1 MKDFDKIGIRHR
13 NYLISYPCNIG
24 GCTAFR
30 PISLKVEVCLVPVL
44 IHSRWGRAVFWTNDV
59 ADGLQEAYFVSD
71 KFQNKYIDCETAC
84 FAARKWGRSSVQQQ
98 KCNQKILPR
107 YFTGSFTI
115 ALDLRDLWQGLQSS
129 TGHVCLWKSI
139 EALLHLLRAD

>member
-1 MKDFDKIGIRHR
+1 M
-13 NYLISYPCNIG
+13 
-24 GCTAFR
+24 
-30 PISLKVEVCLVPVL
+30 
-44 IHSRWGRAVFWTNDV
+44 
-59 ADGLQEAYFVSD
+59 ADGLQEADFVSD

-84 FAARKWGRSSVQQQ
+84 SAARKWGRSSVQQQ

-115 ALDLRDLWQGLQSS
+115 ALDSRGLWQSS

-139 EALLHLLRAD
+139 EALLHL